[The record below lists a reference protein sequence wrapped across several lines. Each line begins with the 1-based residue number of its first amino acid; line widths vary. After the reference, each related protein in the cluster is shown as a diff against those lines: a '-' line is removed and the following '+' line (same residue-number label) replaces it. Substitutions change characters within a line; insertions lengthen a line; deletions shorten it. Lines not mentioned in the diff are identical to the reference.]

1 MTNIILQSRSLVVT
15 PGLLFLVLF
24 IAACSS
30 APRSPDRGQLDQAIG
45 LYVTGDY
52 AGALERL
59 EALADKEKNES
70 LQIETQLYLGRTY
83 LALEDYNR
91 AIDTFRAGKALGGG
105 VVFDEFL
112 LRLDQVVSGAP
123 GPIAASMQI
132 NRSQMASLVDR
143 MFFTD
148 MADIGG
154 QPIAG
159 STVAAKELRRKVL
172 PLLPDGDFHSED
184 LVTRASFYAVV
195 ARLLDVFSIG
205 DKPASFFDGGYL
217 WVFTQEAV
225 REGKPAYVSG
235 RDAVSVLEKVAEA
248 RGNNGG

>member
-1 MTNIILQSRSLVVT
+1 MTSIKSKSRSLFVT

-24 IAACSS
+24 LAACSS
-30 APRSPDRGQLDQAIG
+30 APGSPDRGELDQAIG
-45 LYVTGDY
+45 LYVAGDY
-52 AGALERL
+52 TGALSRL
-59 EALADKEKNES
+59 EELAENEKDES
-70 LQIETQLYLGRTY
+70 LLIEIQLYLGRTY

-91 AIDTFRAGKALGGG
+91 AIDSFRAGKALGGG
-105 VVFDEFL
+105 IVFDEFL

-123 GPIAASMQI
+123 GPLAASMQI
-132 NRSQMASLVDR
+132 NRGQMASLVDR
-143 MFFTD
+143 MFFTN
-148 MADIGG
+148 MSDIGG
-154 QPIAG
+154 QPVAG
-159 STVAAKELRRKVL
+159 SSVAANELRRQIL
-172 PLLPDGDFHSED
+172 PILPDGDFHADD

-205 DKPASFFDGGYL
+205 GDPASFFDGGFY
-217 WVFTQEAV
+217 WIFTQEAL